1 MRSLFRLQGD
11 EPAGKG
17 ATMAFIKIE
26 SAEVTRAVGSRG
38 AFQIQEYVTLPD
50 GRTFPKTFTVWQEG
64 EVPTQ
69 GAIVQVYGTL
79 STKVREWTDQTGT
92 LKHVVDVS
100 INEPTVSIIG
110 KPKPASVDETIEA
123 MGEILT
129 EINVATGLPF

>member
-1 MRSLFRLQGD
+1 
-11 EPAGKG
+11 
-17 ATMAFIKIE
+17 MAFIKIE

-38 AFQIQEYVTLPD
+38 AFQILEFITLPD

-79 STKVREWTDQTGT
+79 STKVREWTDNTGT
-92 LKHVVDVS
+92 VKHVVDVS

-110 KPKPASVDETIEA
+110 KPKPQINEA
-123 MGEILT
+123 TQSALSDIIT
-129 EINVATGLPF
+129 DVAKSTALPF

>member
-1 MRSLFRLQGD
+1 
-11 EPAGKG
+11 
-17 ATMAFIKIE
+17 MAFIKIE

-64 EVPTQ
+64 EVPTI
-69 GAIVQVYGTL
+69 GAIVQVYGSL
-79 STKVREWTDQTGT
+79 STKVRDWTDNSGT

-110 KPKPASVDETIEA
+110 KPKPVTAEA
-123 MGEILT
+123 TRAELSDIIT
-129 EINVATGLPF
+129 DVAKSTALPF

>member
-1 MRSLFRLQGD
+1 
-11 EPAGKG
+11 
-17 ATMAFIKIE
+17 MAYIKIE

-79 STKVREWTDQTGT
+79 STKVREWTDNTGT
-92 LKHVVDVS
+92 VKHVVDVS

-110 KPKPASVDETIEA
+110 KPKPATVEDTKTAIA
-123 MGEILT
+123 DIIQD
-129 EINVATGLPF
+129 INVATGLPF